1 MSLFSEAKAW
11 ELASFV
17 SSSKEK
23 LGVSSGGGGGVG
35 SGGRGRGGGGA
46 GVGGEDPFVGATPP
60 SAKRARNS
68 LSR

>member
-17 SSSKEK
+17 SSSKDK
-23 LGVSSGGGGGVG
+23 LGVSSGGVG
-35 SGGRGRGGGGA
+35 SGGRGRGGGA
-46 GVGGEDPFVGATPP
+46 GEGGEDPVVGATPP